1 VKLAHFDLDSVL
13 ELVPGKVNVLVVE
26 DEQLFWNYCNQL
38 YSQINGGEGGFCLS
52 DKEENLSFSQ
62 NCFFVWDYF
71 SLPVN
76 DKKTVGKL
84 YKSLQE
90 IAQNSFPQEYDALCT
105 AFATFFS
112 KLNSQSDCAI
122 TYNMETGVANLFKAF
137 DVALEGADSLLESLC
152 LFLQSKAHFF
162 GTKCFFM
169 CNLKTVLSKQQLAQ
183 LYREA
188 ELWGICLFLLENTVK
203 EKLPHETLT
212 IIDRDLCEILA

>member
-1 VKLAHFDLDSVL
+1 
-13 ELVPGKVNVLVVE
+13 
-26 DEQLFWNYCNQL
+26 
-38 YSQINGGEGGFCLS
+38 
-52 DKEENLSFSQ
+52 
-62 NCFFVWDYF
+62 
-71 SLPVN
+71 
-76 DKKTVGKL
+76 
-84 YKSLQE
+84 
-90 IAQNSFPQEYDALCT
+90 
-105 AFATFFS
+105 
-112 KLNSQSDCAI
+112 
-122 TYNMETGVANLFKAF
+122 METGVANLFKAF

>member
-1 VKLAHFDLDSVL
+1 M
-13 ELVPGKVNVLVVE
+13 
-26 DEQLFWNYCNQL
+26 FWNYCNQL

-112 KLNSQSDCAI
+112 KLNSLSDCAI
-122 TYNMETGVANLFKAF
+122 TYNVETGVANLFKAF

-162 GTKCFFM
+162 GTKCFL
-169 CNLKTVLSKQQLAQ
+169 CAISKPSCPNSNLPN
-183 LYREA
+183 
-188 ELWGICLFLLENTVK
+188 CTVK
-203 EKLPHETLT
+203 RNCGEFVCFCWKTPSKKSCLMKH
-212 IIDRDLCEILA
+212 